1 MKMFLLILGALVA
14 SEVILFGAEAGM
26 PQLDPKYWYSQ
37 AFWLILVFTLLYLT
51 ISKFFVPKIKNGLD
65 DRDNKIKDD
74 LDEAKSLK
82 DLADKKLLEYED
94 IIKNGK
100 KEVQKIMLENKNKLN
115 NEIKNKKEIIEK
127 EIEKEIE
134 NAQKEILSLKK
145 SSINDISK
153 ISGEIASK
161 IIEEIS
167 GDKLNQSSI
176 EAAIKE
182 YSKKNINNLL

>member
-1 MKMFLLILGALVA
+1 MKTFLVMLGALIA
-14 SEVILFGAEAGM
+14 SEVSLFGAEAGM

-37 AFWLILVFTLLYLT
+37 AFWLVLVFTLLYLT
-51 ISKFFVPKIKNGLD
+51 ISKFFVPRIKNNLD

-82 DLADKKLLEYED
+82 DLADKKLLEYQD

-100 KEVQKIMLENKNKLN
+100 KEVQKILLENRNKLK
-115 NEIKNKKEIIEK
+115 NEIKNKRNIIEK

-134 NAQKEILSLKK
+134 NAQKEILNLKK
-145 SSINDISK
+145 NSINDISK

-182 YSKKNINNLL
+182 SSKKNINNLL

>member
-74 LDEAKSLK
+74 LDEAKSLN
-82 DLADKKLLEYED
+82 DLADKKL
-94 IIKNGK
+94 K
-100 KEVQKIMLENKNKLN
+100 K
-115 NEIKNKKEIIEK
+115 
-127 EIEKEIE
+127 
-134 NAQKEILSLKK
+134 AR
-145 SSINDISK
+145 
-153 ISGEIASK
+153 
-161 IIEEIS
+161 
-167 GDKLNQSSI
+167 
-176 EAAIKE
+176 
-182 YSKKNINNLL
+182 